1 MDKVRRIDRVIA
13 LTKMLADKP
22 GHLFPLGHFAEIF
35 GAAKSTLSEDIVTI
49 KQVFDQFGLGKLET
63 VAGAA
68 GGVRFQPVCPPDY
81 VRQVLTELAKK
92 LATPDRLIPGGFL
105 YMSDVL
111 FNPAWMAKVG
121 EIFYSQFAHLEPNY
135 IMTVETKGIPLALM
149 TARAFNLPLVM
160 VRSSGKVTE
169 GPSVSINYVT
179 GSSKRIQ
186 TMSVPR
192 RAIPSGAKVLV
203 IDDFMKAG
211 GTARGM
217 HDLAAEVGAQ
227 VVGTGVLVATAVP
240 EQKLVED
247 YRALLILHQVDEHNR
262 TIDIRPALG

>member
-1 MDKVRRIDRVIA
+1 
-13 LTKMLADKP
+13 
-22 GHLFPLGHFAEIF
+22 
-35 GAAKSTLSEDIVTI
+35 
-49 KQVFDQFGLGKLET
+49 
-63 VAGAA
+63 
-68 GGVRFQPVCPPDY
+68 
-81 VRQVLTELAKK
+81 
-92 LATPDRLIPGGFL
+92 
-105 YMSDVL
+105 
-111 FNPAWMAKVG
+111 
-121 EIFYSQFAHLEPNY
+121 
-135 IMTVETKGIPLALM
+135 
-149 TARAFNLPLVM
+149 
-160 VRSSGKVTE
+160 
-169 GPSVSINYVT
+169 
-179 GSSKRIQ
+179 
-186 TMSVPR
+186 MSVPR